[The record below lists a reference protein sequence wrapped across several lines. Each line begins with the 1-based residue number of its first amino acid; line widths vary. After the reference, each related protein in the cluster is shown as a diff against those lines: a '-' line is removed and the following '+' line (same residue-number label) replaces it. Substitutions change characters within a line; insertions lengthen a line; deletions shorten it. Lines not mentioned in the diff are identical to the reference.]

1 MAVCSK
7 VIGTEVL
14 CAQHATS
21 NVSIGRIGAM
31 GNIAASKRHFDIRI
45 QWKSCVGKMGK
56 CVIETYMC
64 YDSVTSA
71 DNALAKL

>member
-14 CAQHATS
+14 CAQHAIS
-21 NVSIGRIGAM
+21 NASISQIGAM

-45 QWKSCVGKMGK
+45 QWNRVWEDGKMFMEIVCGGR
-56 CVIETYMC
+56 
-64 YDSVTSA
+64 
-71 DNALAKL
+71 